1 VATNVTVSDLQH
13 GIRDLDLAG
22 ALLCIHVSLRS
33 FGWVEGGPASLV
45 DGLLAEG
52 CTVMVPTFANEDYAI
67 PPPFD
72 DRPARNAID
81 YAEKDATGRDWPGVK
96 RIYSSAAREVDSW
109 MERTPAYV
117 ASLPDRIRGDDP
129 GGSFSALGPQADEL
143 IVHDDRDSFG
153 PLRALSDANGWVVL
167 MGVDLDRL
175 TLLHLAEVDAGR
187 RSFIRWANG
196 PDGKPQRSRGGE
208 CSMGFPNLNPTLGS
222 LERTTK
228 VGRSSWR
235 AFPAAETRLVAAAAI
250 RAEPT
255 ITRCARESC
264 FECDDAIAGGPI
276 E

>member
-1 VATNVTVSDLQH
+1 MATKLTISDV
-13 GIRDLDLAG
+13 GRGVRDLNLAG
-22 ALLCIHVSLRS
+22 TPLCIHVSLRS
-33 FGWVEGGPASLV
+33 FGWVDGGPASLV

-52 CTVMVPTFANEDYAI
+52 CSVMVPTFANKDYAI

-81 YAEKDATGRDWPGVK
+81 YEAKDAIGRDWPGVR
-96 RIYSSAAREVDSW
+96 RIYSPAATEVDSW
-109 MERTPAYV
+109 LGKTPAYV
-117 ASLPDRIRGDDP
+117 AAHSDRIRGDDP

-153 PLRALSDANGWVVL
+153 PLRALCDANGWVVL

-208 CSMGFPNLNPTLGS
+208 CSMGFPNLNPMLRP
-222 LERTTK
+222 LERSTT
-228 VGRSSWR
+228 VGASTWR
-235 AFPAAETRLVAAAAI
+235 AFPAAESRRAAAAAI
-250 RAEPT
+250 QAEPT
-255 ITRCARESC
+255 ITQCRDEC
-264 FECDDAIAGGPI
+264 FECADAIAGGPI